1 MVFKTTIVGSSPA
14 SSEVLKKLIL
24 CNSKITTLFI
34 IFFRWFLSLLR
45 IIKKDEDAA
54 DRSYFLWSLKW
65 YVFSN
70 DFLFDLLDIIFFKNL
85 KRVYQ
90 RVVLRKKP
98 VVSTKQI
105 QLTNGFFY
113 GFRNPFGT
121 QSFTSLFLYGVSSVW
136 QHLRLWVL
144 PLTIALLFSYYSF
157 VIKALPFSKL
167 VFQYVLLINL
177 FYLLIS
183 GFVFFIKRYQYRLY
197 TSVIQRFWRR
207 TLILFWVI
215 EATTFIT
222 FFYLTLNA
230 NQEPVYMYDNIQL
243 YKTHFY
249 SWRYFLL
256 KIIPNT
262 IIIILTY
269 FLLLSLK
276 WNTFAKSSNVA
287 LIITILLLYIT
298 WAEFYQ
304 LFHLLNHYGTLYW
317 VYDMDEHFWNLEIEF
332 RRTRIVNHYA
342 TICLIA
348 KFWHIVFAI
357 LFWIFFLLRG
367 LEISRFRYP
376 LLSANLQNFIIIYAM
391 SWVYMYPWFKYSFR
405 RFMDMPYYW
414 FFFNN
419 RKMAVFIFFNDMK
432 LFLYGLVD
440 FVITPFTNMSIFSST
455 PYYYW
460 VSSSSRF
467 MNSQFR
473 KHNIRDV
480 FITNFN

>member
-1 MVFKTTIVGSSPA
+1 MVFKTTIAGSSPA
-14 SSEVLKKLIL
+14 SSVMLKKLLLSNFKLLDLFIVFFRWLLVRLNVLKKDD
-24 CNSKITTLFI
+24 SATD
-34 IFFRWFLSLLR
+34 RAYLLWR
-45 IIKKDEDAA
+45 
-54 DRSYFLWSLKW
+54 LKW
-65 YVFSN
+65 YLFSN
-70 DFLFDLLDIIFFKNL
+70 DFLVDVLDFVLFRNL
-85 KRVYQ
+85 RRLYV
-90 RVVLRKKP
+90 RFVLRKKS
-98 VVSTKQI
+98 VISTKKV
-105 QLTNGFFY
+105 QLNNGFFY
-113 GFRNPFGT
+113 KFNN
-121 QSFTSLFLYGVSSVW
+121 SFTVRSLYSLFLSGLSSIW
-136 QHLRLWVL
+136 SHLRLWLL
-144 PLTIALLFSYYSF
+144 PLTIAFLFSYYSF
-157 VIKALPFSKL
+157 VIKSLPFSKL
-167 VFQYVLLINL
+167 VFQYLLLANL
-177 FYLLIS
+177 FYLFIS

-215 EATTFIT
+215 EATTFLT

-287 LIITILLLYIT
+287 LVITILLLYIT

-317 VYDMDEHFWNLEIEF
+317 VYDLDEHFWNLEIEF

-376 LLSANLQNFIIIYAM
+376 LLSSNLQNFIIIYAM
-391 SWVYMYPWFKYSFR
+391 SWVYMYPWFKYTFR

-419 RKMAVFIFFNDMK
+419 RKVAVFVFFNDMK
-432 LFLYGLVD
+432 LFFWGFVD
-440 FVITPFTNMSIFSST
+440 FVTTPFTNLSVFSST
-455 PYYYW
+455 SYYYW
-460 VSSSSRF
+460 VGSSTRF
-467 MNSQFR
+467 VNSQFR